1 MITKLHLSN
10 FKAFKELEIN
20 TSNLNVFAGL
30 NGIGKSTVIQALLLL
45 RQSFLKLGSPDS
57 QGIYLKGDLIDL
69 GTGKDVLHNDASEEK
84 IGIEVEFDF
93 KTQLKCSGIYQKDEN
108 ILQFAN
114 KDITWD
120 SSRSLFNNNFQYL
133 SAQRAEPSFSYPMD
147 SFKVDKQKSIGKYGE
162 YTAHFIAQNKRK
174 EISLKDILNKNA
186 KSNHLIN
193 QIIGWLNEMSP
204 GITLD
209 STLYPELNLAKITY
223 NFSRESGYSSDFSP
237 VNVGFGYSYILPVL
251 TAILAAEKDH
261 LIIIENPE
269 SHLHPQGQA
278 ILGVLLAKA
287 AQSGIQLFIETHS
300 DHVINGIRVAIKDKY
315 ISKDIVRIFFID
327 REENESH
334 SEIQYPVIDDKGRL
348 SNPPKGFLD
357 EFSNQLDQLLQ

>member
-1 MITKLHLSN
+1 MITKLQLSN

-45 RQSFLKLGSPDS
+45 RQSFLKLGSPES

-69 GTGKDVLHNDASEEK
+69 GTGKDVLYSDASEEK
-84 IGIEVEFDF
+84 IGIAVEFDY
-93 KTQLKCSGIYQKDEN
+93 KSRLNCIGLYQRDEN

-114 KDITWD
+114 TEINWE
-120 SSRSLFNNNFQYL
+120 SGFSLFNNNFQYL

-147 SFKVDKQKSIGKYGE
+147 SYKVDKLKSLGKYGE

-174 EISLKDILNKNA
+174 EINLKDILNKDA

-193 QIIGWLNEMSP
+193 QIIGWLNEVSP
-204 GITLD
+204 GVTLD

-223 NFSRESGYSSDFSP
+223 NFSRENGYSSDFSP

-278 ILGVLLAKA
+278 ILGILLAKA

-300 DHVINGIRVAIKDKY
+300 DHIINGIRVAIKNNFVAKELV
-315 ISKDIVRIFFID
+315 KVFFID
-327 REENESH
+327 REDNESN
-334 SEIQYPVIDDKGRL
+334 SEILYPVIDEKGRL
-348 SNPPKGFLD
+348 SNTPKGFLD
-357 EFSNQLDQLLQ
+357 EFSKQLDQLLQ